1 MSNKTKAVGFMLISA
16 LAFAITQAFVKLAG
30 DLPATEKVFFRN
42 LVSLLIAG
50 LICLKNGSNLWGQP
64 QHRKFLFYRSL
75 LGAVG
80 MVLYF
85 YAISNLILA
94 DAAMLNKLSP
104 FFVTIFAV
112 IFLHEKLSRWQ
123 IPALILIFAA
133 AMLIVKPRFDLS
145 VLPALAGFGSA
156 LLAGAAYTLVR
167 FLGSKERPETIIF
180 FFSLVTTSLM
190 LISLVGNFVK
200 PTSLQLIY
208 LLGTGVSAAI
218 GQFGLTYAYRLAP
231 ASEISIYNYSSI
243 LFAALI
249 GFFLWLELPDLYSVL
264 GGILIIVVSIATF
277 YLNRKWLDN
286 RR

>member
-16 LAFAITQAFVKLAG
+16 LAFAITQAFVKLSG

-42 LVSLLIAG
+42 LVSLVIAG
-50 LICLKNGSNLWGQP
+50 LICLKNGSALLGKP
-64 QHRKFLFYRSL
+64 EHRKFLLYRSV
-75 LGAVG
+75 LGAIG

-85 YAISNLILA
+85 YAISHLILA

-112 IFLHEKLSRWQ
+112 IFLREKLSRWQ
-123 IPALILIFAA
+123 IPALILIFGA

-145 VLPALAGFGSA
+145 VLPAVAGLGSA

-167 FLGSKERPETIIF
+167 FLGNKERPETIIF

-190 LISLVGNFVK
+190 AISLLGTFVQ
-200 PTSLQLIY
+200 PTFRQFIY
-208 LLGTGVSAAI
+208 LLGTGISAAI

-231 ASEISIYNYSSI
+231 ANEVSIYNYSSI
-243 LFAALI
+243 LFAALL
-249 GFFLWLELPDLYSVL
+249 GFLLWQELPDLYSIL
-264 GGILIIVVSIATF
+264 GGVLIIAVSAGTF

-286 RR
+286 CR